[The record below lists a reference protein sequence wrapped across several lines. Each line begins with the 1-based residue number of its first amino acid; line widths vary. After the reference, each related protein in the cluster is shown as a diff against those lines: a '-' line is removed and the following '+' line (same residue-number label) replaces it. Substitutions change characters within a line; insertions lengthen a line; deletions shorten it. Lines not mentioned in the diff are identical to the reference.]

1 MKVALT
7 KLKNN
12 PKNPRVIRDE
22 KFNKLKKSIE
32 DFPDMLE
39 KRPLVVFT
47 DKDGKFVVLGG
58 NMRLKAAKE
67 LGIKELPVIVADEWT
82 EEQRAQFLIKDNVN
96 FGEWNHEELANEWDV
111 IQLQEWGLDL
121 DFDIENEIEE
131 LEDGEEIEFEQ
142 SVQLEPPKE
151 YILIMAE
158 PNSIEWEEM
167 KERLKLKMVRRGG
180 YRKGSPIDMVSLERV
195 FQWNQFK
202 ERWNVDSSA
211 K

>member
-67 LGIKELPVIVADEWT
+67 LGIKELPVILADEWT
-82 EEQRAQFLIKDNVN
+82 EEQKAQFLIKDNVN
-96 FGEWNHEELANEWDV
+96 FGEWNHEELANEWDA

-121 DFDIENEIEE
+121 PVMADYVEPDDLSDKLVQMFKIEITCDSEESQEKTYNKLIEMG
-131 LEDGEEIEFEQ
+131 LEC
-142 SVQLEPPKE
+142 
-151 YILIMAE
+151 
-158 PNSIEWEEM
+158 
-167 KERLKLKMVRRGG
+167 RLLT
-180 YRKGSPIDMVSLERV
+180 L
-195 FQWNQFK
+195 
-202 ERWNVDSSA
+202 
-211 K
+211 

>member
-82 EEQRAQFLIKDNVN
+82 EEQKAQFLIKDNVN
-96 FGEWNHEELANEWDV
+96 FGEWNHEELANEWDA

-121 DFDIENEIEE
+121 PVNLETEDIDYSI
-131 LEDGEEIEFEQ
+131 LDEDDLGDKLQEMQDGVKKAIQIEFEAEHYEEAYGLVKFWREQGAYVGKMIMDYLQ
-142 SVQLEPPKE
+142 SEK
-151 YILIMAE
+151 A
-158 PNSIEWEEM
+158 
-167 KERLKLKMVRRGG
+167 KL
-180 YRKGSPIDMVSLERV
+180 
-195 FQWNQFK
+195 
-202 ERWNVDSSA
+202 
-211 K
+211 

>member
-1 MKVALT
+1 MKVALS

-67 LGIKELPVIVADEWT
+67 LGIKELPVILADEWT
-82 EEQRAQFLIKDNVN
+82 EEQKAQFLIKDNVN
-96 FGEWNHEELANEWDV
+96 FGEWNHEELANEWDA

-121 DFDIENEIEE
+121 PVNLETEDIDYSI
-131 LEDGEEIEFEQ
+131 LDEDDLGDKLQEMQDGVKKAIQIEFEAEHYEDAFAVVKFWREQ
-142 SVQLEPPKE
+142 GAYVGKMILDYLKSEKE
-151 YILIMAE
+151 
-158 PNSIEWEEM
+158 
-167 KERLKLKMVRRGG
+167 KL
-180 YRKGSPIDMVSLERV
+180 
-195 FQWNQFK
+195 
-202 ERWNVDSSA
+202 
-211 K
+211 

>member
-67 LGIKELPVIVADEWT
+67 LGIKELPVILADEWT
-82 EEQRAQFLIKDNVN
+82 EEQKAQFLIKDNVN
-96 FGEWNHEELANEWDV
+96 FGEWNHEELANEWDA

-121 DFDIENEIEE
+121 PVNLETEDIDYSI
-131 LEDGEEIEFEQ
+131 LDEDDLGDKLQEMQDGVKKAIQIEFDAEHYEEAFAVVKFWREQ
-142 SVQLEPPKE
+142 GAYVGKMILDYLQSEKE
-151 YILIMAE
+151 
-158 PNSIEWEEM
+158 
-167 KERLKLKMVRRGG
+167 KL
-180 YRKGSPIDMVSLERV
+180 
-195 FQWNQFK
+195 
-202 ERWNVDSSA
+202 
-211 K
+211 

>member
-58 NMRLKAAKE
+58 NMRFKAAKE

-82 EEQRAQFLIKDNVN
+82 EEQKAQFLIKDNVN
-96 FGEWNHEELANEWDV
+96 FGEWNHEELANEWDA

-121 DFDIENEIEE
+121 PVNMDIDEDYSDKNKEIDIDE
-131 LEDGEEIEFEQ
+131 LDKQMSIKLNFTEDEYWIVKEQ
-142 SVQLEPPKE
+142 LAKIASTPEQAV
-151 YILIMAE
+151 
-158 PNSIEWEEM
+158 W
-167 KERLKLKMVRRGG
+167 KLLGN
-180 YRKGSPIDMVSLERV
+180 D
-195 FQWNQFK
+195 
-202 ERWNVDSSA
+202 
-211 K
+211 

>member
-82 EEQRAQFLIKDNVN
+82 EEQKAQFLIKDNVN
-96 FGEWNHEELANEWDV
+96 FGEWNHEELANEWDA

-180 YRKGSPIDMVSLERV
+180 YRKGSPIDMVSIERV

>member
-82 EEQRAQFLIKDNVN
+82 EEQKAQFLIKDNVN
-96 FGEWNHEELANEWDV
+96 FGEWNHEELANEWDA

-121 DFDIENEIEE
+121 PVNMDIDEDYSDKNKEIDIDE
-131 LEDGEEIEFEQ
+131 LDKQMSIKLNFTEGEYWIVKEQ
-142 SVQLEPPKE
+142 FAKIASTPEQAV
-151 YILIMAE
+151 
-158 PNSIEWEEM
+158 W
-167 KERLKLKMVRRGG
+167 KLLGN
-180 YRKGSPIDMVSLERV
+180 D
-195 FQWNQFK
+195 
-202 ERWNVDSSA
+202 
-211 K
+211 

>member
-67 LGIKELPVIVADEWT
+67 LGIKELPVILADEWT
-82 EEQRAQFLIKDNVN
+82 EEQKAQFLIKDNVN
-96 FGEWNHEELANEWDV
+96 FGEWNHEELANEWDA

-121 DFDIENEIEE
+121 PVNLEVDIDLNEFFKADNTEKNSKFKIV
-131 LEDGEEIEFEQ
+131 LEYTEDEYSAVIDALKNYSG
-142 SVQLEPPKE
+142 SKE
-151 YILIMAE
+151 AVIYNL
-158 PNSIEWEEM
+158 
-167 KERLKLKMVRRGG
+167 LGL
-180 YRKGSPIDMVSLERV
+180 
-195 FQWNQFK
+195 
-202 ERWNVDSSA
+202 
-211 K
+211 

>member
-1 MKVALT
+1 MKVSLT

-67 LGIKELPVIVADEWT
+67 LGIKELPVILADEWT
-82 EEQRAQFLIKDNVN
+82 EDQKAQFLIKDNVN
-96 FGEWNHEELANEWDV
+96 FGEWNHEELANEWDA

-121 DFDIENEIEE
+121 PVNMDIDE
-131 LEDGEEIEFEQ
+131 LSDEFELPDGDKSPFQ
-142 SVQLEPPKE
+142 QMAFHLADEQAEAIKPIIEIVKSKE
-151 YILIMAE
+151 EFKYIETFANTNSNGNALYFMAM
-158 PNSIEWEEM
+158 EW
-167 KERLKLKMVRRGG
+167 
-180 YRKGSPIDMVSLERV
+180 
-195 FQWNQFK
+195 
-202 ERWNVDSSA
+202 A
-211 K
+211 KQNK

>member
-82 EEQRAQFLIKDNVN
+82 EEQKAQFLIKDNVN
-96 FGEWNHEELANEWDV
+96 FGEWNHEELANEWDA

-121 DFDIENEIEE
+121 PVNMDIDQDYSDKNKEIDIDE
-131 LEDGEEIEFEQ
+131 LDKQMSIKLNFTEDEYWIVKEQ
-142 SVQLEPPKE
+142 LAKIASTPEQAV
-151 YILIMAE
+151 
-158 PNSIEWEEM
+158 W
-167 KERLKLKMVRRGG
+167 KLLGN
-180 YRKGSPIDMVSLERV
+180 D
-195 FQWNQFK
+195 
-202 ERWNVDSSA
+202 
-211 K
+211 

>member
-22 KFNKLKKSIE
+22 KFNKLKQSIE

-47 DKDGKFVVLGG
+47 DKDGKYVVLGG

-82 EEQRAQFLIKDNVN
+82 EEQKAQFLIKDNVN
-96 FGEWNHEELANEWDV
+96 FGEWNHEELANEWDA

-121 DFDIENEIEE
+121 PVNLETEDIDYSI
-131 LEDGEEIEFEQ
+131 LDEDDLGDKLQEMQDGVKKAIQIEFEAEHYEDAFAVVKFWREQ
-142 SVQLEPPKE
+142 GAYVGKMILDYLKSEKE
-151 YILIMAE
+151 
-158 PNSIEWEEM
+158 
-167 KERLKLKMVRRGG
+167 KL
-180 YRKGSPIDMVSLERV
+180 
-195 FQWNQFK
+195 
-202 ERWNVDSSA
+202 
-211 K
+211 

>member
-82 EEQRAQFLIKDNVN
+82 EEQKAQFLIKDNVN
-96 FGEWNHEELANEWDV
+96 FGEWNHEELANEWDA
-111 IQLQEWGLDL
+111 IQLQEWGLEVFGWEDDL
-121 DFDIENEIEE
+121 SNNEEYNGLDAVSKLDKFMSAELKRMFLVYDNETFEKVTAWFSRLRENYILEDNSSVILKLMENENI
-131 LEDGEEIEFEQ
+131 
-142 SVQLEPPKE
+142 
-151 YILIMAE
+151 
-158 PNSIEWEEM
+158 
-167 KERLKLKMVRRGG
+167 
-180 YRKGSPIDMVSLERV
+180 
-195 FQWNQFK
+195 
-202 ERWNVDSSA
+202 
-211 K
+211 

>member
-67 LGIKELPVIVADEWT
+67 LGIKELPVILADEWT
-82 EEQRAQFLIKDNVN
+82 EEQKAQFLIKDNVN
-96 FGEWNHEELANEWDV
+96 FGEWNHEELANEWDA

-121 DFDIENEIEE
+121 PVNLETEDIDYSI
-131 LEDGEEIEFEQ
+131 LDEDDLGDKLQEMQDGVKKAIQIEFEAEHYEEAYALVKFWRERGAYVGKMIMDYLQ
-142 SVQLEPPKE
+142 SEK
-151 YILIMAE
+151 A
-158 PNSIEWEEM
+158 
-167 KERLKLKMVRRGG
+167 KL
-180 YRKGSPIDMVSLERV
+180 
-195 FQWNQFK
+195 
-202 ERWNVDSSA
+202 
-211 K
+211 